1 MMKSQNLKI
10 AAVLGIVIVSFALIG
25 HASPSYASAPVRVDI
40 LYMNHGPMQPTLR
53 ALKALFQRYAGK
65 AQVSWYDF
73 DAASGKAFMKKKG
86 INAHIPLLIYLNGAY
101 TVRVGNQNV
110 SFMGFPTGAGPYQF
124 QGKWSLNDLESVLHA
139 LAR

>member
-1 MMKSQNLKI
+1 MRSRKLSI
-10 AAVLGIVIVSFALIG
+10 AAFIGIFVASLALIG
-25 HASPSYASAPVRVDI
+25 HVSSSLASAPVRVEI

-73 DAASGKAFMKKKG
+73 DIGSGKAFMKKKG

-101 TVRVGNQNV
+101 SVRVGNRNV

-124 QGKWSLNDLESVLHA
+124 QGKWSLNDLESALHA

>member
-1 MMKSQNLKI
+1 MKNGNLSI
-10 AAVLGIVIVSFALIG
+10 AAILGIFAVSLALVC
-25 HASPSYASAPVRVDI
+25 HVSSSYASAPVRVEI

-73 DAASGKAFMKKKG
+73 DADSGKAFMKKKG

-101 TVRVGNQNV
+101 SLRAGDRNV

-124 QGKWSLNDLESVLHA
+124 QGKWNLKDLESA
-139 LAR
+139 LDALVR

>member
-1 MMKSQNLKI
+1 MKNRNLSI
-10 AAVLGIVIVSFALIG
+10 AAVLGIFVVSLALVG
-25 HASPSYASAPVRVDI
+25 HVGSSYASAPVRVEI

-73 DAASGKAFMKKKG
+73 DADSGKAFMKKKG
-86 INAHIPLLIYLNGAY
+86 IHEHIPLLIYLNGAY
-101 TVRVGNQNV
+101 SLRIGDRNM

-124 QGKWSLNDLESVLHA
+124 QGKWSLNDLESAVQA